1 MSDTWIVVA
10 VAGAYLA
17 LSLIVGILP
26 GRKASGSAAGFV
38 AGDRGLGLVVMY
50 FITGA
55 TIFSAYAFLGTP
67 GWAYSKGVAACY
79 TLAYGALGF
88 IPFYFVGPRAARV
101 GRRYGFVTQAQMV
114 AHRFQRPALA
124 GLMALV
130 SLTAFVPYLALQMKG
145 AGYVIESMTDGRV
158 SAELGAAIVYGVVV
172 VYVMWSGVLGVGWTN
187 TLQGVFMMVLAWALG
202 LYVPYALYGGIGPMF
217 ERITAERPE
226 LLIAPGLNSAGG
238 AWTWAEYTSAFVTSA
253 IGFSFW
259 PHLFMKAFS
268 ARDDATLRRTVV
280 LYPTFQL
287 FIVPILLIG
296 FAGVLF
302 ATAPAKPDQILPHLI
317 TQMDLSPFVV
327 GLFCAGALAASM
339 SSGDAMAHATASIL
353 VRDGWVT
360 ACQRELSARGER
372 TLIRIVLVGVVI
384 ASYLFAVVW
393 EESLVDLL
401 LYAYDPVVQFAP
413 VVLATL
419 YLRRATG
426 GIVLAALTTGIVVT
440 VIFLTQ
446 PDWRPWPLR
455 AGMYGLVA
463 NTAVLLVGVALRR
476 EADEGGTEFLD
487 VAACATYGV
496 SHSPPTSRSMS
507 SATPLRRSEVGGE

>member
-1 MSDTWIVVA
+1 MSDSWIVLS

-26 GRKASGSAAGFV
+26 SRKSSDSAAGYV

-55 TIFSAYAFLGTP
+55 TIFSAFAFLGAP
-67 GWAYSKGVAACY
+67 GWAYKKGVAACY
-79 TLAYGALGF
+79 VLAYGAVGF
-88 IPFYFVGPRAARV
+88 VPFYFVGPRASRV
-101 GRRYGFVTQAQMV
+101 GRKFGFVTQAEMV
-114 AHRFQRPALA
+114 AHRFRRPALA

-130 SLTAFVPYLALQMKG
+130 SMVAFVPYLALQMKG
-145 AGYVIESMTDGRV
+145 AGYVLEAMTDGKV
-158 SAELGAAIVYGVVV
+158 SAEVGAAIVYAVVV

-202 LYVPYALYGGIGPMF
+202 LYVPHALYGGIAPMF
-217 ERITAERPE
+217 EKITAERPE
-226 LLIAPGLNSAGG
+226 LLISPGLNASGDP
-238 AWTWAEYTSAFVTSA
+238 WTWAEYSSAFIVSA

-268 ARDDATLRRTVV
+268 ARDERTLRRTVV

-296 FAGVLF
+296 FAGVMF
-302 ATAPAKPDQILPHLI
+302 ATAPEKPDQILPHLI
-317 TQMDLSPFVV
+317 TQMDLSPVVV

-339 SSGDAMAHATASIL
+339 SSGDAIAHATASIL

-360 ACQRELSARGER
+360 ACGRELTASGER
-372 TLIRIVLVGVVI
+372 TMIRTVLVAVVI
-384 ASYLFAVVW
+384 LSYLFAVQW
-393 EESLVDLL
+393 EDSLVDLL

-413 VVLATL
+413 VVLAAL
-419 YLRRATG
+419 YFRRATG
-426 GIVLAALTTGIVVT
+426 GVVMAGLVVGVIVTILFIA
-440 VIFLTQ
+440 Q

-455 AGMYGLVA
+455 AGLFGLVA
-463 NTAVLLVGVALRR
+463 NFVVLFAGMALAGRST
-476 EADEGGTEFLD
+476 DESDEFL
-487 VAACATYGV
+487 AAAEQPDA
-496 SHSPPTSRSMS
+496 S
-507 SATPLRRSEVGGE
+507 

>member
-1 MSDTWIVVA
+1 MSDSWIVLS

-26 GRKASGSAAGFV
+26 GRKASGSAAGYV

-55 TIFSAYAFLGTP
+55 TIFSAFAFLGAP
-67 GWAYSKGVAACY
+67 GWAYQKGVAACY
-79 TLAYGALGF
+79 VLAYGAVGF
-88 IPFYFVGPRAARV
+88 VPFYFVGPRASRV
-101 GRRYGFVTQAQMV
+101 GRKFGFVTQAEMV
-114 AHRFQRPALA
+114 AHRFQKPALA

-130 SLTAFVPYLALQMKG
+130 SLIAFVPYLAVQMKG
-145 AGYVIESMTDGRV
+145 AGYVLEAMTDGQV
-158 SAELGAAIVYGVVV
+158 SVEVGAAIVYAVVV

-217 ERITAERPE
+217 ERIASERPE
-226 LLIAPGLNSAGG
+226 LLISPGLDAKGDP
-238 AWTWAEYTSAFVTSA
+238 WTWAEYSSAFLVSA

-268 ARDDATLRRTVV
+268 ARDERTLRRTVV

-287 FIVPILLIG
+287 FIVPVLLIG

-302 ATAPAKPDQILPHLI
+302 ATAPEDPDKILPHLI
-317 TQMDLSPFVV
+317 TQMELPPVVV

-339 SSGDAMAHATASIL
+339 SSGDAIAHATASIL

-360 ACQRELSARGER
+360 ACGGKLTANVER
-372 TLIRIVLVGVVI
+372 TLIRGVLVGVVI
-384 ASYLFAVVW
+384 LSYLFAIQW
-393 EESLVDLL
+393 EDSLVDLL
-401 LYAYDPVVQFAP
+401 LYAYGPIVQFAP
-413 VVLATL
+413 VVLAAL
-419 YLRRATG
+419 YFRRATG
-426 GIVLAALTTGIVVT
+426 NVVLAALCTGVVVT
-440 VIFLTQ
+440 ILFKAQ

-455 AGMYGLVA
+455 AGLFGLAA
-463 NTAVLLVGVALRR
+463 NCAVLFVGMGLAGRSGDT
-476 EADEGGTEFLD
+476 ASDEFLA
-487 VAACATYGV
+487 VAEQPDE
-496 SHSPPTSRSMS
+496 S
-507 SATPLRRSEVGGE
+507 